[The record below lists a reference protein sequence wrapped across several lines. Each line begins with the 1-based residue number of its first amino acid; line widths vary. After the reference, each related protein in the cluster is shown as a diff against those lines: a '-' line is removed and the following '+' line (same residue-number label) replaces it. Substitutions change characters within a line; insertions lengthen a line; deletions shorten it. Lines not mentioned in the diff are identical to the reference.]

1 MLYIFRSETA
11 ITGCK
16 YEVTKSFEYFEEGLL
31 QYQNYETTVYVT
43 PFEED
48 KLMVLKSDST
58 EANVK
63 IKQVFLNEEE
73 EIFLEQLLG
82 LG

>member
-1 MLYIFRSETA
+1 
-11 ITGCK
+11 
-16 YEVTKSFEYFEEGLL
+16 VTKSFEYFEEGLL
-31 QYQNYETTVYVT
+31 QYQNYETPVYVT
-43 PFEED
+43 QFEED
-48 KLMVLKSDST
+48 NLMVLKSDST

-63 IKQVFLNEEE
+63 IKQVFYNEEE